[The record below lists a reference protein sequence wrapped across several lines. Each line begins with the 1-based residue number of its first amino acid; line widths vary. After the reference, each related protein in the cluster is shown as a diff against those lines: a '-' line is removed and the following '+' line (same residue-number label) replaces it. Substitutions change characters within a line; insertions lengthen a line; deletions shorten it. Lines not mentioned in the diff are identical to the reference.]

1 MLHLKKIISY
11 ILRIY
16 FVVYLLLVPVL
27 ISFSL
32 RNLSDYES
40 KLISDL
46 TFDALAADVST
57 NFNLNQNLCAKQIR
71 TLFEIRIKLNRS
83 DLQYAEVFYQ
93 VLIRIYS
100 KKHHYNFNSIVPA
113 ASTENFSTISR
124 SPPFLPYYL

>member
-11 ILRIY
+11 ILRVY

-100 KKHHYNFNSIVPA
+100 KKHHYNFNSIVSA